1 MSSENQENQE
11 QKQNEKKELKISAKK
26 YSTLVDFEEDFYR
39 ENDIIKKTS
48 EEDSKKQEEELNR
61 KDEEKQ
67 ELLDH
72 WAKLLLKEPPR
83 RRTYHT
89 SFIYNSVFYVI
100 GGIDITEQ
108 KQDDIYKVDLKES
121 NPCWQKVDI
130 LGEKM
135 GRIAYHAG
143 AELNGFYYIIGGQDE
158 NLNILNTIQIF
169 DLTQENMSEKYN
181 NIELESNL
189 QITDPQKLELLK
201 KIFQILRAKIK
212 DKIESE
218 KINVLDTDLEKELLK
233 YIDEDNLISREKV
246 LLSEIENDL
255 KTEDINKLTDSSIDL
270 EKINTE
276 DLDKTFRPELITES
290 INKINEKIKIY
301 FPSLESHT
309 VNVNEDKTLLII
321 YGGMSKKEYNRH
333 VLTFD
338 PQTKTAK
345 NLTENL
351 EIENMPPPRQDHAAV
366 IYNGSLYIYGGMG
379 PDSKIYDDMWKFDLS
394 SNTWEEIKTEAQRN
408 KEEKRKKRLEEKIAN
423 NEEFETEDEE
433 DFDDDE
439 DENNKDIRPKGR
451 SGHSM
456 VLVGDLFY
464 IFGGKTGLIKESNE
478 IWEFN
483 PNERI
488 YECVHETLLEQFTKE
503 ELQKISS
510 ENKRNVEKFRWL
522 TRSDIEKRTNPSF
535 NDNLNNEKKNK
546 NQKDKKN
553 DKSSPDKKT
562 NKKNDKTKKAKA
574 IKKSDKTDNKNGQNK
589 DIEGKY
595 SAQILCR
602 PNVLKMRKTLI
613 FTSDPEKIKKGL
625 NILSQDEKEKINSEI
640 QQIKGELP
648 EPRDGQSVCV
658 EGTTIYIFGGDRFKF
673 PFNDLFT
680 LDTVNLPK
688 MGVQESR
695 VQKSLKEKEREEKKI
710 REQKKQEEKEEE
722 EKMKAK
728 QEERKK
734 FEEKI
739 DEEGEEEK
747 KEDEDIE
754 KDEKTKKD
762 EEEKDK
768 EKQKD
773 EKKEEEIKEEDLK
786 LLRNILQY

>member
-11 QKQNEKKELKISAKK
+11 QKQDEKKELKISAKK

-39 ENDIIKKTS
+39 ENDLMKKKS
-48 EEDSKKQEEELNR
+48 EEDSKKQEEELNK

-67 ELLDH
+67 KLLDH

-83 RRTYHT
+83 RRTCHT

-108 KQDDIYKVDLKES
+108 KQDDIYKVDLKEP

-158 NLNILNTIQIF
+158 NLNILNSIQIF

-201 KIFQILRAKIK
+201 KVFQILRAKIK
-212 DKIESE
+212 DKIESD
-218 KINVLDTDLEKELLK
+218 KINVLETDLEKELLK
-233 YIDEDNLISREKV
+233 YIDEDNLISREK
-246 LLSEIENDL
+246 LLVSEIEDDL
-255 KTEDINKLTDSSIDL
+255 KTEDINKLTDSSIKKK
-270 EKINTE
+270 KINTE
-276 DLDKTFRPELITES
+276 DLDKTFRPELISES

-301 FPSLESHT
+301 FPPLESHT
-309 VNVNEDKTLLII
+309 VNVNDEKTLLII

-351 EIENMPPPRQDHAAV
+351 DVDKMPPPRQDHAAV
-366 IYNGSLYIYGGMG
+366 IYNGSLYVYGGIG
-379 PDSKIYDDMWKFDLS
+379 PD
-394 SNTWEEIKTEAQRN
+394 
-408 KEEKRKKRLEEKIAN
+408 LEEKIAN
-423 NEEFETEDEE
+423 NEEIETEDEE
-433 DFDDDE
+433 DFDDEE

-510 ENKRNVEKFRWL
+510 ENKRNVQKFR
-522 TRSDIEKRTNPSF
+522 
-535 NDNLNNEKKNK
+535 
-546 NQKDKKN
+546 
-553 DKSSPDKKT
+553 
-562 NKKNDKTKKAKA
+562 
-574 IKKSDKTDNKNGQNK
+574 
-589 DIEGKY
+589 
-595 SAQILCR
+595 C
-602 PNVLKMRKTLI
+602 
-613 FTSDPEKIKKGL
+613 
-625 NILSQDEKEKINSEI
+625 
-640 QQIKGELP
+640 
-648 EPRDGQSVCV
+648 
-658 EGTTIYIFGGDRFKF
+658 
-673 PFNDLFT
+673 
-680 LDTVNLPK
+680 
-688 MGVQESR
+688 
-695 VQKSLKEKEREEKKI
+695 
-710 REQKKQEEKEEE
+710 
-722 EKMKAK
+722 
-728 QEERKK
+728 
-734 FEEKI
+734 
-739 DEEGEEEK
+739 
-747 KEDEDIE
+747 
-754 KDEKTKKD
+754 
-762 EEEKDK
+762 
-768 EKQKD
+768 
-773 EKKEEEIKEEDLK
+773 
-786 LLRNILQY
+786 

>member
-1 MSSENQENQE
+1 MSSENQDNQE
-11 QKQNEKKELKISAKK
+11 QKSDEKKELKISAKK

-39 ENDIIKKTS
+39 ENDLNKKKS
-48 EEDSKKQEEELNR
+48 EEDAKKQEEELNK

-67 ELLDH
+67 ELLEH

-83 RRTYHT
+83 RRTCHT
-89 SFIYNSVFYVI
+89 SFMYNSIFYVI

-108 KQDDIYKVDLKES
+108 KQDDIYKVDLKET

-158 NLNILNTIQIF
+158 NLNILNSIQIF

-181 NIELESNL
+181 TIELESNL

-201 KIFQILRAKIK
+201 KMFQILRVKIK
-212 DKIESE
+212 DKSESE
-218 KINVLDTDLEKELLK
+218 KINVLETDLEQKLLK
-233 YIDEDNLISREKV
+233 YIDEDNLISREKM

-301 FPSLESHT
+301 FPPLESHT
-309 VNVNEDKTLLII
+309 VNVNDEKTLLII

-351 EIENMPPPRQDHAAV
+351 EIDKMPPPRQDHAAV
-366 IYNGSLYIYGGMG
+366 IYNGGLYVYGGIG
-379 PDSKIYDDMWKFDLS
+379 PDSKIYDDMWRFDLS
-394 SNTWEEIKTEAQRN
+394 SNTWEEIKTEAQKN

-423 NEEFETEDEE
+423 NEEIETDDEE
-433 DFDDDE
+433 DIDDDE
-439 DENNKDIRPKGR
+439 DNKDIRPKGR

-483 PNERI
+483 PTERI
-488 YECVHETLLEQFTKE
+488 YECIHETLLEQFTKE

-510 ENKRNVEKFRWL
+510 ENKRNVQKFRWL

-546 NQKDKKN
+546 NLKDKNKKN
-553 DKSSPDKKT
+553 DKNNSDKT
-562 NKKNDKTKKAKA
+562 NKKNDKTKKTKTT
-574 IKKSDKTDNKNGQNK
+574 KKSDKTDNKSGQNK

-595 SAQILCR
+595 SDQVLCR

-625 NILSQDEKEKINSEI
+625 NTLSQDEKEKINSEI

-658 EGTTIYIFGGDRFKF
+658 EGTNIYIFGGDRFKF
-673 PFNDLFT
+673 PFNDLFVFN
-680 LDTVNLPK
+680 TVNLVK
-688 MGVQESR
+688 MGVQESK
-695 VQKSLKEKEREEKKI
+695 VQKLLKEKEKEEKKI
-710 REQKKQEEKEEE
+710 REQKKKEEKEEE
-722 EKMKAK
+722 EKMEAK

-739 DEEGEEEK
+739 DEEGEGEGEEK
-747 KEDEDIE
+747 KDEDKEKDKKKDEEGKEKEKE
-754 KDEKTKKD
+754 KDEK
-762 EEEKDK
+762 EED
-768 EKQKD
+768 
-773 EKKEEEIKEEDLK
+773 IKEEDLK
-786 LLRNILQY
+786 LLRAILQY